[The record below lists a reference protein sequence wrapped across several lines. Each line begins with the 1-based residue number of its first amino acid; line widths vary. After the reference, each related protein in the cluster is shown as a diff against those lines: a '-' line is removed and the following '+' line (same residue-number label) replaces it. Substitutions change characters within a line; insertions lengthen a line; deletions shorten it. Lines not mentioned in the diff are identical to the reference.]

1 MNDELKDWI
10 CLQAHSHHTTVKD
23 IMAQSNPHDQIIMSK
38 LGPTHVLQYGLDSLI
53 TDQASIPLNG
63 HKKVLFLI
71 PGMQIFFVTFS
82 HHHHYILTICIPG
95 NPGVV
100 TFYKYFMRQLYER
113 LQIPIIAVS
122 HIGHIKQGI
131 NLLKGLSDW
140 LCCN

>member
-1 MNDELKDWI
+1 MNDALKDCI
-10 CLQAHSHHTTVKD
+10 CLQAHSHHTTMRD
-23 IMAQSNPHDQIIMSK
+23 IMAQSNLHDQIIMSK

-63 HKKVLFLI
+63 HKKVIFLI
-71 PGMQIFFVTFS
+71 PGMQVS
-82 HHHHYILTICIPG
+82 CHILLITIVCLPG

-122 HIGHIKQGI
+122 HVGHIKQGI
-131 NLLKGLSDW
+131 NHLKGLSD
-140 LCCN
+140 